1 MAALAVGA
9 DHGLSPE
16 VVLSVL
22 LSQDLDRDHFEPR
35 S

>member
-1 MAALAVGA
+1 MAAFAVGV

-16 VVLSVL
+16 VVLSVVL
-22 LSQDLDRDHFEPR
+22 YQDLDRDHFEPR